1 MEKVNL
7 SELTSIPL
15 TPKFWEVVYNG
26 TGKVEFQNKS
36 QNQNTRAHEM
46 LLLPKSPEVPEQTY
60 AALVVLKQTQLN
72 PVQDYIVRL
81 EVSTEKQLR
90 VGTPPNDWEVFW
102 FFSNYRQA
110 EKGTKEANYFIL
122 KPRSGVELG
131 LVFDEV
137 GQSFLKTGGSPLLK
151 VPLKD
156 ELIFIKRGAN
166 FRAYR
171 NQYLIMDY
179 KDGDSAQTLFNHAGT
194 FGLYSEDA
202 QVRVHSFSFKA
213 L

>member
-7 SELTSIPL
+7 SELRSIPM
-15 TPKFWEVVYNG
+15 TPAFWEVIYNG
-26 TGKVEFQNKS
+26 SGKVEFERQ
-36 QNQNTRAHEM
+36 TRE
-46 LLLPKSPEVPEQTY
+46 LLLVPKVPEVPEQTF
-60 AALVVLKQTQLN
+60 AALVVLKQLQLN
-72 PVQDYIVRL
+72 PVQDFVVRL

-90 VGTPPNDWEVFW
+90 VGTAPNDWEVFW
-102 FFSNYRQA
+102 FFSNYRRS

-122 KPRSGVELG
+122 KPKSGVELG

-137 GQSFLKTGGSPLLK
+137 GQTFLKTAATPQLK
-151 VPLKD
+151 IPAKNEPLKE
-156 ELIFIKRGAN
+156 ELIFIKRGAS

-179 KDGDSAQTLFNHAGT
+179 KDGDATSRLFTHGGT